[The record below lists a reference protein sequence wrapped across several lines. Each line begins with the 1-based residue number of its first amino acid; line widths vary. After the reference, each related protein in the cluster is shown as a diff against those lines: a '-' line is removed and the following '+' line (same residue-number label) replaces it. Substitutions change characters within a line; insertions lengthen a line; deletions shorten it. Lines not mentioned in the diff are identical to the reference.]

1 MRDRARCV
9 RRCRAGCVRTAR
21 RTGAALGLGH
31 LCTPPW
37 RARRATK
44 ARRGRVAAPSGL
56 APACALH
63 QAQRQPF
70 FCVRGPSR
78 SAPLRRRLPLARGG
92 MVLETRI
99 WGCRAPPWP
108 CPDGPGALVLPA
120 FGVLWAPPLRRA
132 RAPHPPRPCA
142 KTHAVSRHRNA
153 HARPHLGRGPSQEAR
168 RALGRGVRR
177 APQLADALAD
187 GAPAQGPRHR
197 GRWRVRHVLDAP
209 ARPRSAQG
217 AAELLVQSA
226 VRGSSRDATKSG
238 PERPSR
244 GSVPRWC
251 PRSVG
256 VGSGGLVD
264 EAGGE
269 CLPAPLVRD
278 TALM

>member
-78 SAPLRRRLPLARGG
+78 SAPLRRCLPLARGG
-92 MVLETRI
+92 MVLEARI

-108 CPDGPGALVLPA
+108 RPDGPGALVLPA

-177 APQLADALAD
+177 ARRNWLT
-187 GAPAQGPRHR
+187 
-197 GRWRVRHVLDAP
+197 RWRTVRRRRAP
-209 ARPRSAQG
+209 DTAAAGVCGVCWMLPPGPPVRRARRSCSSSQRCADHP
-217 AAELLVQSA
+217 ATPQSL
-226 VRGSSRDATKSG
+226 G
-238 PERPSR
+238 PSARRE
-244 GSVPRWC
+244 
-251 PRSVG
+251 G
-256 VGSGGLVD
+256 VFR
-264 EAGGE
+264 AGG
-269 CLPAPLVRD
+269 
-278 TALM
+278 